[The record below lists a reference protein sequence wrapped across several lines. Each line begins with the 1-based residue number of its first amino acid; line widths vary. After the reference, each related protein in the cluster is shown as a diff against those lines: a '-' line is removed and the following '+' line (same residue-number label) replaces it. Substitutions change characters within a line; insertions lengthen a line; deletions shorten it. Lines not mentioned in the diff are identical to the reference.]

1 MGAYLGY
8 ILTAFVATPAH
19 EPEVRVDSQSDIACC
34 TTSTVIYDDS
44 DEEMPWHLKKRQVN
58 DHDVVR

>member
-8 ILTAFVATPAH
+8 ILTAFAATPVH

-34 TTSTVIYDDS
+34 TSSTVIYDDS
-44 DEEMPWHLKKRQVN
+44 DSEEVPWH
-58 DHDVVR
+58 